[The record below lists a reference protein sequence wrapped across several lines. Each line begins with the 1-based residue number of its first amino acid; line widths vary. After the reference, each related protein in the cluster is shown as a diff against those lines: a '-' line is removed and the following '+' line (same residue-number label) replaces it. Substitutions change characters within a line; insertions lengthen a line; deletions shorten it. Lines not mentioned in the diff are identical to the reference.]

1 MHLKIVSLNL
11 ADRLLIDQFMANFPE
26 AITQD
31 IAATLREVRKRFEI
45 RNAQKEI
52 KALRPATPAET
63 EEAEQITWDELS
75 ETLLKKF
82 TIDDNQLIF
91 LQSKLEKH
99 DWNPLTRGAR
109 NGGFVQPAMI
119 SAIADLADHLADAQL
134 VKKE

>member
-11 ADRLLIDQFMANFPE
+11 ADRLLIDQFMASFPE
-26 AITQD
+26 SITQD
-31 IAATLREVRKRFEI
+31 IAATLREIRKRFEI
-45 RNAQKEI
+45 RSAQKEI
-52 KALRPATPAET
+52 KALRPSTPAET
-63 EEAEQITWDELS
+63 EEVEQITWDELS
-75 ETLLKKF
+75 ETPLKKF
-82 TIDDNQLIF
+82 TIDDNYLIF